1 MSTVNSSGFK
11 YRMEL
16 LGVQA
21 SSLLTAFDF
30 TNNPSSNGGF
40 VNPAYWAT
48 GSYSGKVNGSTSSF
62 SQRAGSGYFLTS
74 NSVDI
79 MGSIPSD
86 NFSFLFCYDRV
97 SNGSQ
102 TILTSSTGSNF
113 SSCSGLTLGIN
124 DSNSL
129 YLEYW
134 NPVDGIFS
142 FTFPYDIAS
151 KNVVYLNK
159 GFQNFNLGVFNP
171 SLGNLNF
178 YSFPIYNSS
187 YAHCDKFRLG
197 GAYSNFW
204 SSGSGFNGYF
214 DDFYCLNESFPL
226 DYIPALCSGFY
237 SCPVSGSL
245 SGTIVSCENIT
256 TLSGS
261 GINLGTG
268 ITGYITTV
276 QNSTGYVP
284 TGYYTS
290 GYRYPVGTGITGY
303 ENKFIGNVQDA
314 CGFSSPLYVLNP
326 LTGWIYASGTTGLYS
341 GTATVITPTYIT
353 SGLTGYFTGSVFV
366 AINTTQCT
374 GKEIYYPS
382 RIDIDTGFIYSLG
395 FNSIYRLNNCLSPS
409 TGEVYVY
416 PNKQSKMDLNVIPS
430 YDSSIS
436 EYILSNSYSGQNL
449 NLIFRNGK
457 LLLESGFSFYT
468 DGYSQKYNLSG
479 DYFISGQKN
488 IMSNGLNKITDNML
502 HDYSTG
508 LNRSA
513 RFVQS
518 AVAPGSNLSSYFTA
532 PFTDMS
538 LFLNGRKLLSGV
550 EYNLSTINIGIPASS
565 VLIKISDSYA
575 STYKINKTGL
585 GNLFSGFENFLPG
598 NSQVYSSGIR
608 LMPGSEY
615 IEISNY
621 EMLSGCPVVSSNN
634 LLYSSLNNQ
643 SFWF

>member
-1 MSTVNSSGFK
+1 MD
-11 YRMEL
+11 L
-16 LGVQA
+16 LGIQQ

-40 VNPAYWAT
+40 VNPAYWAS
-48 GSYSGKVNGSTSSF
+48 GSYSGKVNGSTASF
-62 SQRAGSGYFLTS
+62 SQAAGSGYFLTS

-97 SNGSQ
+97 SKGSQ
-102 TILTSSTGSNF
+102 TILTSSTGSSF
-113 SSCSGLTLGIN
+113 STCSGLTLGIN
-124 DSNSL
+124 DSNNL

-134 NPVDGIFS
+134 NSVDGIFS
-142 FTFPYDIAS
+142 FTFPYEVAS
-151 KNVVYLNK
+151 KNIVYLNK

-171 SLGNLNF
+171 SSQNLNF
-178 YSFPIYNSS
+178 YSFPIYNGS
-187 YAHCDKFRLG
+187 YSHCDKFRLG
-197 GAYSNFW
+197 GSYSNFW
-204 SSGSGFNGYF
+204 SSGKGFNGYF

-226 DYIPALCSGFY
+226 DYIPGLCSGFY
-237 SCPVSGSL
+237 SCPVSGAL
-245 SGTIVSCENIT
+245 SGTITSCENIT

-276 QNSTGYVP
+276 KYDTAYVP

-290 GYRYPVGTGITGY
+290 GYRYLVGTGVTGY

-326 LTGWIYASGTTGLYS
+326 LTGQIYASGISGLYS
-341 GTATVITPTYIT
+341 GTATVITPTYTT

-366 AINTTQCT
+366 PINTVQCT
-374 GKEIYYPS
+374 GKDIYYPS

-395 FNSIYRLNNCLSPS
+395 FNSIYRLNNCLSAS

-416 PNKQSKMDLNVIPS
+416 PKQDKEMNLNIIPS
-430 YDSSIS
+430 YDSSIA
-436 EYILSNSYSGQNL
+436 EYFLADLFSGQNL
-449 NLIFRNGK
+449 NLIFRNGR

-468 DGYSQKYNLSG
+468 DGYLQKYNLSG
-479 DYFISGQKN
+479 DYFISGGRN
-488 IMSNGLNKITDNML
+488 IMSNTLNKITDTMVY
-502 HDYSTG
+502 DYSTA

-513 RFVQS
+513 KFIQS
-518 AVAPGSNLSSYFTA
+518 AVAPGSSLSTYFSP
-532 PFTDMS
+532 PFSDVS
-538 LFLNGRKLLSGV
+538 LFLNGRKLLSGT
-550 EYNLSTINIGIPASS
+550 EYNSSTINVAIPASS
-565 VLIKISDSYA
+565 VLIKVSDSYA
-575 STYKINKTGL
+575 SAYKINKTGL
-585 GNLFSGFENFLPG
+585 DNFFTGFENFLPG

-608 LMPGSEY
+608 LSLGSEY
-615 IEISNY
+615 IEVSDYKILN
-621 EMLSGCPVVSSNN
+621 GCPVISSNN
-634 LLYSSLNNQ
+634 LLYSSFNDQ